1 MANERS
7 RDDQAATGD
16 YEVGYRKPPKHT
28 RFKSG
33 QSGNPRGRP
42 KGTKNLKTDLME
54 ELGEKIAI
62 REGDQSRQ
70 VSKQRAVVKSLV
82 TRTLKGDTRAASLLT
97 SMMMRLLDTGEGAP
111 TVAEPLLDDEH
122 EILQAFEG
130 RVRRGG
136 DCRAAAAADG
146 DDAKEEDAS

>member
-1 MANERS
+1 MANRKSHDE
-7 RDDQAATGD
+7 QPAMGD

-28 RFKSG
+28 RFKAG

-54 ELGEKIAI
+54 ELGEKIVI
-62 REGDQSRQ
+62 REGDQSRR

-82 TRTLKGDTRAASLLT
+82 ARTLKGDTRAASLLT

-111 TVAEPLLDDEH
+111 TVAEPLLDDER
-122 EILQAFEG
+122 EILQAFES

-136 DCRAAAAADG
+136 DRRAAAAADG
-146 DDAKEEDAS
+146 DDAEEEDAS